1 MRIVID
7 EIPPS
12 LNRFAGRMN
21 VWEYR
26 AAKER
31 WKQLVC
37 AVCPNPEKAYEKAI
51 VEITYYFP
59 DKRRRDPDN
68 YAGKLI
74 LDGLTARG
82 VIEDD
87 SFNNIEL
94 ILRGGYDK
102 NNPRTEIEIM
112 EAE

>member
-31 WKQLVC
+31 WKQLV
-37 AVCPNPEKAYEKAI
+37 
-51 VEITYYFP
+51 EITYYGP